1 MPKQEV
7 VEVKKNEL
15 AGAQQLTITPSDIDI
30 PRLNIVQKTSSIDGP
45 VGSVVLDKTHILM
58 EPEDSREVIVVTALK
73 RWREN
78 IPYGSDELPR
88 IAEDEAQK
96 EAIEKNSEWGTIEFA
111 DIILLIPQPKGDDN
125 EAAYTVPI
133 EDSMYAIGKLNAAKD
148 AYRMTFKRLATF
160 CMYNPTTPFSHRK
173 WTFSADLLTKGKH
186 SWYAPSLTITKNKP
200 SDDVISFV
208 NRLTS

>member
-15 AGAQQLTITPSDIDI
+15 AGVQQLTIAPSDIDI
-30 PRLNIVQKTSSIDGP
+30 PRLNLVQKTSSIDGP

-73 RWREN
+73 RWRED

-88 IAEDEAQK
+88 IAENETQK
-96 EAIEKNSEWGTIEFA
+96 EAINNNSEWGTIEFA
-111 DIILLIPQPKGDDN
+111 DIILLIPQPKDN
-125 EAAYTVPI
+125 EDEAAYTVPI
-133 EDSMYAIGKLNAAKD
+133 KDSMYAIGKLNAAKD
-148 AYRMTFKRLATF
+148 AYRMTYKRLATF

-173 WTFSADLLTKGKH
+173 WTFTAELLTRGKH
-186 SWYAPSLTITKNKP
+186 SWFAPSLTITKKEP
-200 SDDVISFV
+200 SDDVIKFV
-208 NRLTS
+208 NRLTA